1 MLKLFSYFKVLQD
14 HDKVKLFV
22 HLCNF
27 PPHLLL
33 TVHIVHPQV
42 PQKLIRTYTGNIII
56 QLHKV
61 QELQRKY
68 TFLASQ
74 LSQLFFVW

>member
-1 MLKLFSYFKVLQD
+1 MLQD

-27 PPHLLL
+27 PPDLPL

-42 PQKLIRTYTGNIII
+42 PQKLIWTYTRNII
-56 QLHKV
+56 QHHKHIYS
-61 QELQRKY
+61 KI
-68 TFLASQ
+68 AA
-74 LSQLFFVW
+74 